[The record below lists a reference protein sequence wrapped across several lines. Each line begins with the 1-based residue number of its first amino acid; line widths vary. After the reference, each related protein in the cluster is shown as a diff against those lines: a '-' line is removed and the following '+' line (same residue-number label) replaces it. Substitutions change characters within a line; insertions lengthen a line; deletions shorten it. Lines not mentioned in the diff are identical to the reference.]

1 MIIIRHAWLNLKR
14 NRFSHLKLGSFI
26 FLLLL
31 TVFSLVQIYQVATGY
46 FTDYR
51 EQAATVVKGVQ
62 DLNQTGQAISLK
74 KTDYEKLKD
83 LPYVKKSQLNGQG
96 IISSTLV
103 PPKNQTITNYSSF
116 SSDQTNGSYSPVTM
130 LDNDSLKVLLT
141 AKKEK
146 LQGTLPLE
154 KDTCVIS
161 RALAKANKLK
171 LNDTILLGNKGQEQ
185 KVKIVGI
192 AEFSTTDQLCTSDS
206 VLINWETAA
215 AIQQNIIQPDTN
227 VMFQMTS
234 KKALK
239 RFVKDFKKTKSFEEY
254 TLITQNWSQGLLQS
268 AKDTLDLVFNGLI
281 VALILGIVLIAVF
294 YQLNIKRRQDFYTL
308 YLMGLDRKTL
318 SLSSSLENL
327 MLVLGIGLLA
337 AFTSQ
342 RLSGW
347 ISGEWLIQLQKNLIE
362 QEPFVDWVLPHF
374 EQISATSWLDY
385 TGMIFAGACLF
396 IMLLLVNLRIAQ
408 IIREPLQEVAKR

>member
-31 TVFSLVQIYQVATGY
+31 IVFSLVQIYQLATGY

-116 SSDQTNGSYSPVTM
+116 SSDQTNGSYSPATM

-146 LQGTLPLE
+146 LQGILPLE
-154 KDTCVIS
+154 KNTCVIS
-161 RALAKANKLK
+161 RALAQANKLK
-171 LNDTILLGNKGQEQ
+171 LKDTILLGNKGQEQ

-192 AEFSTTDQLCTSDS
+192 TEFSTTDQLFSSDVS
-206 VLINWETAA
+206 ND
-215 AIQQNIIQPDTN
+215 Q
-227 VMFQMTS
+227 
-234 KKALK
+234 
-239 RFVKDFKKTKSFEEY
+239 
-254 TLITQNWSQGLLQS
+254 
-268 AKDTLDLVFNGLI
+268 
-281 VALILGIVLIAVF
+281 
-294 YQLNIKRRQDFYTL
+294 
-308 YLMGLDRKTL
+308 
-318 SLSSSLENL
+318 
-327 MLVLGIGLLA
+327 
-337 AFTSQ
+337 
-342 RLSGW
+342 
-347 ISGEWLIQLQKNLIE
+347 
-362 QEPFVDWVLPHF
+362 
-374 EQISATSWLDY
+374 
-385 TGMIFAGACLF
+385 
-396 IMLLLVNLRIAQ
+396 
-408 IIREPLQEVAKR
+408 